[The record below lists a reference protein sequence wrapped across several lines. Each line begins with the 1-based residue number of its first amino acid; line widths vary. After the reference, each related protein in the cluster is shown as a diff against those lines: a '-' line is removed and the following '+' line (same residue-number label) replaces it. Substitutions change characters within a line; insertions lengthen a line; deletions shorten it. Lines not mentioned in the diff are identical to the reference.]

1 LYAASTD
8 VYGVLVALHILLTV
22 SWLGVDAGV
31 FIGSHMIRNR
41 AYDPEARFLVSRLMG
56 YLDLGPRLSVPLIFA
71 VGLNLAYLGAWA
83 SAPIGV
89 VACVWIVA
97 VVWCVAILY
106 TFALQHRLEAVGK
119 LRPVELAWLRTY
131 RRVDLWARWVWVA
144 GILGALLGGVF
155 GLVVFRATWL
165 SLKVAL
171 FGVVILVGNGLRL
184 MPGTSSMAIM
194 AEIHR
199 LGSTP
204 EREDALYRRLSLT
217 HPIVLTMYACVV
229 ASVFL
234 GVLKPG

>member
-1 LYAASTD
+1 M
-8 VYGVLVALHILLTV
+8 YGVLVVLHILLTV

-41 AYDPEARFLVSRLMG
+41 VYQPEARFLVSRLMG

-71 VGLNLAYLGAWA
+71 VGLNLGYLGDWA
-83 SAPIGV
+83 TLPAGV
-89 VACVWIVA
+89 VVGMWSIA
-97 VVWCVAILY
+97 VVWCMAILY
-106 TFALQHRLEAVGK
+106 TFALQHRLESAGK
-119 LRPVELAWLRTY
+119 LRAREHTWLRTY

-144 GILGALLGGVF
+144 AILGALLGGGV
-155 GLVVFRATWL
+155 GLVVFKTTWL

-171 FGVVILVGNGLRL
+171 FGLVILVGNALRL

-217 HPIVLTMYACVV
+217 HPIVLTMYACVIV
-229 ASVFL
+229 SVCL

>member
-1 LYAASTD
+1 

-22 SWLGVDAGV
+22 TWLGVDAGV

-41 AYDPEARFLVSRLMG
+41 AYAPEARFLVSRLMG
-56 YLDLGPRLSVPLIFA
+56 YLDLGPRLSVPLLFA
-71 VGLNLAYLGAWA
+71 VGLNLAYLGAWT
-83 SAPIGV
+83 SLPPGV
-89 VACVWIVA
+89 VIGMWLIAVA
-97 VVWCVAILY
+97 WCAAILY
-106 TFALQHRLEAVGK
+106 TFVLQHRLEAAGK
-119 LRPVELAWLRTY
+119 LSPGEHAWLRTY

-144 GILGALLGGVF
+144 AILGALLGGAF
-155 GLVVFRATWL
+155 GLAVFKATWL

-184 MPGTSSMAIM
+184 MPGTSSMALM

-199 LGSTP
+199 QGSTP

-217 HPIVLTMYACVV
+217 HPIVLTIYACVV

>member
-1 LYAASTD
+1 MTG
-8 VYGVLVALHILLTV
+8 VYGVLVAVHILLTV

-41 AYDPEARFLVSRLMG
+41 AYNPEGRFLVSRLMG

-71 VGLNLAYLGAWA
+71 VGLNLAYLGSWA
-83 SAPIGV
+83 SLPAGV
-89 VACVWIVA
+89 VVSVWIVTVA
-97 VVWCVAILY
+97 WCLAILY
-106 TFALQHRLEAVGK
+106 TFALQHRLEALGK
-119 LRPVELAWLRTY
+119 LSFPEYAWLRAY
-131 RRVDLWARWVWVA
+131 RRVDLWARWLWVA

-155 GLVVFRATWL
+155 GLVVLKATWL
-165 SLKVAL
+165 TLKVAL
-171 FGVVILVGNGLRL
+171 FGIVILVGNALRL

>member
-1 LYAASTD
+1 

-22 SWLGVDAGV
+22 TWLGVDAGV

-41 AYDPEARFLVSRLMG
+41 AYSPDARFVVSRLMG

-71 VGLNLAYLGAWA
+71 VGLNLAYLGSWA
-83 SAPIGV
+83 VLPGAV
-89 VACVWIVA
+89 VALVWILA
-97 VVWCVAILY
+97 VVWCAAIVY
-106 TFALQHRLEAVGK
+106 TFVVQHRLEAAGK
-119 LRPVELAWLRTY
+119 LSPTEHAWLRGY

-144 GILGALLGGVF
+144 AIVGALLGGAF
-155 GLVVFRATWL
+155 GVVVFKTTWL
-165 SLKVAL
+165 SVKVAL
-171 FGVVILVGNGLRL
+171 LGVVILVGNGLRL

-204 EREDALYRRLSLT
+204 ELESALYKRLSLT

-234 GVLKPG
+234 GVLKPGT